1 MWTSYRGV
9 AFPQVGAFSGSQL
22 LPFRPADIASESDSA
37 DALADGRVR
46 APRASARAAAF
57 E

>member
-1 MWTSYRGV
+1 VWTSYRGV